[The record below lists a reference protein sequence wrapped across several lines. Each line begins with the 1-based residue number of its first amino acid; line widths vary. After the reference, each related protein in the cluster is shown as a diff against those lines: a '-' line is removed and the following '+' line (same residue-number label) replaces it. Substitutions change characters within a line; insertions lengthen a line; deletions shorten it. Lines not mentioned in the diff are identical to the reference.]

1 MLMAISHSTELSSA
15 SVSFDLENRAMAE
28 RKKAIDELGQRVNHM
43 KIVKCIAWVL
53 FAYAG
58 YAAYQVFA
66 IQAPFMDAYIC
77 NQVGGSWSCNTSATL
92 NRVTPETYAGYMLP
106 FVVAWLGVAGM
117 MLFGAFRS
125 KKMVYFAFAAAVML
139 VIVFQYYVPTLHLKP
154 QFDAEQVQKQAQTGA
169 PASTVPSSAPASRV
183 PSNCPAPTK
192 TINFHIAPGETVA
205 PFSMCGD
212 DILSD
217 DRFDSTPSTP
227 IVMRI
232 YVDTPTRENALA
244 QLLLVDGNWWVSFFS
259 TDDSP
264 SSDIYTYRAYV
275 ASNPLGDEPLF
286 VDRSDYDK
294 YPAMQRVIQS
304 ARQAGI
310 AITVEQLPK
319 ADSKRATK

>member
-1 MLMAISHSTELSSA
+1 
-15 SVSFDLENRAMAE
+15 
-28 RKKAIDELGQRVNHM
+28 M

-77 NQVGGSWSCNTSATL
+77 NQVGGSWSCNTTATL

-154 QFDAEQVQKQAQTGA
+154 QFDAEQVQKQAQTSA
-169 PASTVPSSAPASRV
+169 PASTV

-192 TINFHIAPGETVA
+192 PINFHIAPGETVA

-217 DRFDSTPSTP
+217 DRFDSAPSTP

-232 YVDTPTRENALA
+232 SLTTDGENTERGEA
-244 QLLLVDGNWWVSFFS
+244 
-259 TDDSP
+259 DDEFCHGHSEHLRRRRQQQEKQW
-264 SSDIYTYRAYV
+264 D
-275 ASNPLGDEPLF
+275 
-286 VDRSDYDK
+286 
-294 YPAMQRVIQS
+294 
-304 ARQAGI
+304 ARQALAEFSEFVKREDSSLLPVMKAI
-310 AITVEQLPK
+310 AVGGTSGAAAEFLGTTEADFTRMRSRLRELGRCFHAGEQVPRRRRRYNRRLITPISLGVW
-319 ADSKRATK
+319 